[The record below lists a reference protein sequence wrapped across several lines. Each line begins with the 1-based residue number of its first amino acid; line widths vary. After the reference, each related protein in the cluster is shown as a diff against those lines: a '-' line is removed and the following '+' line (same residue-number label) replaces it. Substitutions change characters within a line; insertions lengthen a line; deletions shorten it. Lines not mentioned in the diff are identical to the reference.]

1 MKTIARLFIYGLLG
15 TACLYSCKSSK
26 IISVPSDESTD
37 YKENEDTEAPSNPD
51 QTAGIEGQ
59 VIWIEG
65 NQMPQVSD
73 NKSELAAPMNGEPAK
88 RTIRIHQL
96 THINQASLGDYLFG
110 DIETPLV
117 AEVET
122 DEKGY
127 FKVELPPGRY
137 SIFTVEE
144 SGYFANVFDLDSYI
158 HPLTVEKSKWNKVQ
172 IRVDYKAAY

>member
-1 MKTIARLFIYGLLG
+1 MKPVVRLFIYGLFA

-26 IISVPSDESTD
+26 TIPVPSDKTTD
-37 YKENEDTEAPSNPD
+37 KQGNEDAGRSSNSD

-59 VIWIEG
+59 VIWVEG
-65 NQMPQVSD
+65 NQMPQSTD
-73 NKSELAAPMNGEPAK
+73 KKSQSPSSGKGKPAK

-110 DIETPLV
+110 NIETPLV

-122 DEKGY
+122 DEQGY
-127 FKVELPPGRY
+127 FKVALPPGRY

-144 SGYFANVFDLDSYI
+144 NGYFANVFDLDSYI
-158 HPLTVEKSKWNKVQ
+158 YPLTVEKSKWNKIQ
-172 IRVDYKAAY
+172 IRIDYKAVY